1 MSSVAISSPRNTS
14 EKLAYN
20 LTSQQVAVWY
30 SLIERK
36 FESRAS
42 FRCIWSFLG
51 DSMYATFSIVTSPF
65 GPSTYSRQWYRH
77 WVWLSGGVHIS
88 SSSWFHSYFYCLT
101 EIKFSDMQYIT
112 INCGE
117 QLASETDKIKR
128 SERDI
133 TKRIL
138 AKSQDWPI
146 MTCELNMVYTDIRL
160 SFYYGKLALLF
171 SMMP

>member
-1 MSSVAISSPRNTS
+1 MYSVANSWPSNTY
-14 EKLAYN
+14 EKLVYHP
-20 LTSQQVAVWY
+20 TSQQVAVWY
-30 SLIERK
+30 SLIERT

-42 FRCIWSFLG
+42 FRCICSFLG
-51 DSMYATFSIVTSPF
+51 DSLYAMFSIVTSPF

-88 SSSWFHSYFYCLT
+88 SSSWFHSNFYCLT
-101 EIKFSDMQYIT
+101 GIKFSDMQYIM

-146 MTCELNMVYTDIRL
+146 MTSKLNMVYTDIRL
-160 SFYYGKLALLF
+160 SFYYGRLGFLF
-171 SMMP
+171 STKP